1 MKIVLTFDSFDEFQD
16 QVAGYAARLAE
27 MKAKKT
33 LVPLEAVAESCK
45 KLNEKLQAEQEPVTV
60 APENVPDPEP
70 AQAPAEAPAA
80 DDKPDIDEKSY
91 RLEVRRV
98 LSKLNKM
105 EGHKGEAVELIKT
118 FGVSRM
124 DDVALADLP
133 ALKKKAEEIINA

>member
-16 QVAGYAARLAE
+16 QVNGYAARLAG

-45 KLNEKLQAEQEPVTV
+45 KLEEKLTAPEPEPVAVT
-60 APENVPDPEP
+60 PENVPDPEP
-70 AQAPAEAPAA
+70 APAEVPAA
-80 DDKPDIDEKSY
+80 DEKPDIDEKSY

>member
-16 QVAGYAARLAE
+16 QVNGYAARLAG

-45 KLNEKLQAEQEPVTV
+45 KLQEKLTA
-60 APENVPDPEP
+60 PEP
-70 AQAPAEAPAA
+70 APAPAEAPAA
-80 DDKPDIDEKSY
+80 DEKPDIDEKSY

>member
-16 QVAGYAARLAE
+16 QVNGYAARLAG

-45 KLNEKLQAEQEPVTV
+45 KLQEKLTAPAPEPVAVTH
-60 APENVPDPEP
+60 ENVPDPEP
-70 AQAPAEAPAA
+70 APAEAPAA
-80 DDKPDIDEKSY
+80 DEKPDIDEKSY